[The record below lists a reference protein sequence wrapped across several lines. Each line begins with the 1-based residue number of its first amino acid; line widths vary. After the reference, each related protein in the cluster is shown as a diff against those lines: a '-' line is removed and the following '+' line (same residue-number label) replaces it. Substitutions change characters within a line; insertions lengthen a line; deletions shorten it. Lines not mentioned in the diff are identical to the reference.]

1 MSSIFLKFCLF
12 LRDFLDFLT
21 NVGGKNGK
29 LKVENGK
36 LNCGKLGFN
45 GEDATSSDA
54 YGATF
59 PSRGRLIWNTVSS
72 IEVKFTVFF
81 CETNNLIKAT
91 FYNRGELSKQPSP
104 RGEGGAVGVG

>member
-1 MSSIFLKFCLF
+1 MQSAE
-12 LRDFLDFLT
+12 LRKISASGNRNWD
-21 NVGGKNGK
+21 
-29 LKVENGK
+29 
-36 LNCGKLGFN
+36 FN

-81 CETNNLIKAT
+81 CETNIL
-91 FYNRGELSKQPSP
+91 RSKHFN
-104 RGEGGAVGVG
+104 